1 MDMSRLTQDE
11 QYARAAAEFGQALGR
26 LARAY
31 ERDPDRQ
38 RDLLQ
43 DIHFALWRSFESY
56 EGRASLRT
64 WVYRVAHNTAASHVL
79 KDGRART
86 SHWVDLEAAADAPD
100 PASGPDSLE
109 AVDILVRLMTLIHT
123 LKPPDR
129 QVMLLYLDGLDA
141 KETGEITGLSP
152 GAIATRSTA
161 SRRCSQNASTRVIH
175 HEHRSAFPLADHA
188 RRDGRDLRR

>member
-1 MDMSRLTQDE
+1 MDARRITQDE
-11 QYARAAAEFGQALGR
+11 HYARAAADFGPALGR

-31 ERDPDRQ
+31 ERNADRQ

-43 DIHFALWRSFESY
+43 DIHFALWRSFEHF
-56 EGRASLRT
+56 EGLSSVRT

-79 KDGRART
+79 KDKRARI
-86 SHWVDLEAAADAPD
+86 SHWIDLEHAADAPD
-100 PASGPDSLE
+100 PAATPDSRE
-109 AVDILVRLMTLIHT
+109 ASDTLTRLMALIHQ

-152 GAIATRSTA
+152 GAVATKIHRIKALLA
-161 SRRCSQNASTRVIH
+161 SRFNANTR
-175 HEHRSAFPLADHA
+175 P
-188 RRDGRDLRR
+188 